1 MNQRPIH
8 IRPIYQTLVCGR
20 IEWDDYVTDDLK
32 AVTCPHCLENIKTA
46 LSSTSKINSSAP
58 DALPEGQTKHDA
70 GVTMGFHAATS
81 ERGGNCVEG
90 QSHTIRI
97 FDTGA
102 TRSPQAEKLCY
113 DRFLS
118 PLVLKRY
125 AEYMH
130 QHRTQTDGT
139 LREPDNWQKGIPQAS
154 YMDSM
159 ARHEMD
165 VWLHQSGFPGEATE
179 DIETA
184 LCGLMFNAMG
194 MLFEVLRERRQCE

>member
-1 MNQRPIH
+1 MNEQNTKTGLAGNQKMYPSARGA
-8 IRPIYQTLVCGR
+8 L
-20 IEWDDYVTDDLK
+20 
-32 AVTCPHCLENIKTA
+32 LEARTQ
-46 LSSTSKINSSAP
+46 
-58 DALPEGQTKHDA
+58 GDA
-70 GVTMGFHAATS
+70 GVTMGLPAATS

-90 QSHTIRI
+90 QCSTVRI

-130 QHRTQTDGT
+130 GHRKQTDGT
-139 LREPDNWQKGIPQAS
+139 LRDPDNWQKGIPQAS

-165 VWLHQSGFPGEATE
+165 VWLHQSGFSCEATE
-179 DIETA
+179 DLETA

-194 MLFEVLRERRQCE
+194 MLFEVLRAERKSCA

>member
-1 MNQRPIH
+1 M
-8 IRPIYQTLVCGR
+8 
-20 IEWDDYVTDDLK
+20 TD
-32 AVTCPHCLENIKTA
+32 P
-46 LSSTSKINSSAP
+46 
-58 DALPEGQTKHDA
+58 
-70 GVTMGFHAATS
+70 
-81 ERGGNCVEG
+81 
-90 QSHTIRI
+90 RI
-97 FDTGA
+97 FPSGA
-102 TRSPQAEKLCY
+102 TRSPQAEKLCC

-130 QHRTQTDGT
+130 LHRRQADGS

-165 VWLHQSGFPGEATE
+165 VWLHQAGFPDEATE
-179 DIETA
+179 DIQTA

-194 MLFEVLRERRQCE
+194 MLFEVLKEKNRARGYEA

>member
-1 MNQRPIH
+1 MNE
-8 IRPIYQTLVCGR
+8 R
-20 IEWDDYVTDDLK
+20 IE
-32 AVTCPHCLENIKTA
+32 ENTKTES
-46 LSSTSKINSSAP
+46 SSTSKINSSAP
-58 DALPEGQTKHDA
+58 AALLEARTEGDA
-70 GVTMGFHAATS
+70 GVTMGLPAATS
-81 ERGGNCVEG
+81 ERGGNYSAGRYDTV
-90 QSHTIRI
+90 RI

-130 QHRTQTDGT
+130 EHRKQSDGT

-165 VWLHQSGFPGEATE
+165 VWLHQSGFSCEATE
-179 DIETA
+179 DLETA
-184 LCGLMFNAMG
+184 LCGLMFNVMG
-194 MLFEVLRERRQCE
+194 MLFEVLQAERSKKCE

>member
-1 MNQRPIH
+1 MNEQNTKTGLADTP
-8 IRPIYQTLVCGR
+8 PWR
-20 IEWDDYVTDDLK
+20 ISQPV
-32 AVTCPHCLENIKTA
+32 A
-46 LSSTSKINSSAP
+46 LQ
-58 DALPEGQTKHDA
+58 EGQTQGNA
-70 GVTMGFHAATS
+70 GETMGSHLATS
-81 ERGGNCVEG
+81 ERAGNYSAGRYDTV
-90 QSHTIRI
+90 RI

-118 PLVLKRY
+118 PLVLKRF

-130 QHRTQTDGT
+130 EHRKQSDG
-139 LREPDNWQKGIPQAS
+139 LMREPDNWQRGIPQAS

-165 VWLHQSGFPGEATE
+165 VWLHQSGFPREATE
-179 DIETA
+179 DLETA

-194 MLFEVLRERRQCE
+194 MLFEVLQAERSKKCE